1 MIRVG
6 DLEQGAEFMLEGERL
21 MIAHKQPNP
30 HVSPLIRNV
39 AGSVEDFYLPAWTM
53 VRPIKKDEK

>member
-30 HVSPLIRNV
+30 HVSPLV
-39 AGSVEDFYLPAWTM
+39 KKVDSPEEEFYLPAWTM